1 MASEPFP
8 VVRLLCIDGSAFLL
22 MMSFFKNFKS
32 MHMKSIL
39 FCTQLVLCS
48 FLIKAQT
55 VNTPVIAV
63 DRLNVLYLGIDNPV
77 SIYSPAD
84 FSNTT
89 VEMTNGTVSGSGTHR
104 IIRPAAI
111 GQSTMT
117 ITANGLSTSVYFR
130 VKRIP
135 DPVFKVGSG
144 NSLVSVDEFIAQ
156 QVCRAEMVNFDFDL
170 RYKVQSATVYFSG
183 TNFPTPVTKQMN
195 GNSLASLGELREQCQ
210 PGTVVTFSDIMVT
223 GPDGVRKIEDR
234 TYTLF

>member
-1 MASEPFP
+1 
-8 VVRLLCIDGSAFLL
+8 
-22 MMSFFKNFKS
+22 
-32 MHMKSIL
+32 MKTIL
-39 FCTQLVLCS
+39 FAITFLLCS
-48 FLIKAQT
+48 FLIQAQT
-55 VNTPVIAV
+55 NNTPVVSI
-63 DRLNVLYLGIDNPV
+63 DRMNVLYLGIDNPV

-144 NSLVSVDEFIAQ
+144 NSILSVDEFIAQ
-156 QVCRAEMVNFDFDL
+156 QVCRAEMIQFDFDL
-170 RYKVQSATVYFSG
+170 RYKVQSATVLFSG
-183 TNFPTPVTKQMN
+183 TNFPTPVTQKIN
-195 GNSLASLGELREQCQ
+195 GNSLASLADQRKQCQ

-223 GPDGVRKIEDR
+223 GPDGVRKIDDR